1 MTTETST
8 SEPLTPDGT
17 ARQFADDGG
26 IPTWEARFRA
36 PTIGFPTWSRHAPD
50 HIVYAS
56 TESGRWQLHAWDLAA
71 NTRRR
76 VTDEPVGVTAGSV
89 TAEGDGVV
97 WLRDESGDESGRFVV
112 ARVDGG
118 GAEPLADEL
127 PRGWDGGLALGRERS
142 IVGVS
147 DAEGFAVYAVDRNG
161 HAHELHRHVESVS
174 VAGGNGMSAGS
185 HEQAG
190 LSADETLA
198 CLEHGEHGDLLH
210 QALRVIDAR
219 TGETIADLQHPGQ
232 DLAAFAWSPVPGDDR
247 ILIANERAGER
258 APAIWHVRSRE
269 VEDLPTGLDGLVEPA
284 DWWPDASAVLLVQFV
299 DGRNR
304 LHRFDLESGRL
315 ETLVTEPGSIG
326 GARVRPDRSVWYRH
340 QSAETPTRLLAVG
353 RSEPLIPPTGSATA
367 T

>member
-89 TAEGDGVV
+89 TAEGEGVV

-147 DAEGFAVYAVDRNG
+147 DAEGVAVYGVARRGPPPGPAPPRGSGSTRSTGTATRTSCTGTSSRCPSPAGTACPPDR
-161 HAHELHRHVESVS
+161 
-174 VAGGNGMSAGS
+174 
-185 HEQAG
+185 
-190 LSADETLA
+190 T
-198 CLEHGEHGDLLH
+198 
-210 QALRVIDAR
+210 
-219 TGETIADLQHPGQ
+219 
-232 DLAAFAWSPVPGDDR
+232 
-247 ILIANERAGER
+247 
-258 APAIWHVRSRE
+258 SR
-269 VEDLPTGLDGLVEPA
+269 
-284 DWWPDASAVLLVQFV
+284 
-299 DGRNR
+299 
-304 LHRFDLESGRL
+304 
-315 ETLVTEPGSIG
+315 PGS
-326 GARVRPDRSVWYRH
+326 
-340 QSAETPTRLLAVG
+340 
-353 RSEPLIPPTGSATA
+353 
-367 T
+367 